1 MDYEFDYQN
10 SNMEQPQQDAVQP
23 DATAPVQPEEP
34 QVATKK
40 KRRVP
45 LAVKVTALGL
55 CCALVGGLG
64 GSALMAAIMHH
75 GDNAS
80 QNVPAMSEVT
90 DNNSTPLTV
99 GSANKTKQLTP
110 SEVYENNV
118 ASVVGVNTTKNSVNV
133 FGQVTSSAASGS
145 GFVLTEDGYIVTN
158 CHVISGGSDIQV
170 SMYDGSTYSATV
182 VGQDE
187 TNDVALLKIDATGLQ
202 PVSIG
207 DSDSLQVGEMVFAI
221 GNPLGELTYTQTI
234 GYVSA
239 LDRTINTDGNPISML
254 QTDAAINPGNSGGPL
269 LDSYGNVIGITTA
282 KYASDEIEG
291 LGFAIPINDAMKIV
305 YDLQQYGYVKGR
317 AGLGITVKTLDQ
329 TAATAYNLP
338 MGLLVNSVNDG
349 SCSEK
354 AGMQQGDI
362 ITAIN
367 DEAVL
372 SYADLVEKL
381 NGLSAG
387 DKITLTVYRNGKYQD
402 LKITLDEKQPVSE
415 TEQTET
421 TQSSES
427 EQAQGNSGTTDSV
440 GGIFPWSFFGY

>member
-23 DATAPVQPEEP
+23 DATASVQPEEP
-34 QVATKK
+34 QVISKK
-40 KRRVP
+40 KHCVP

-239 LDRTINTDGNPISML
+239 LDRTINTDGNPINML

-338 MGLLVNSVNDG
+338 MGLLVDSVNDG